1 VVKCFWGCRYGLIL
15 MSLICLWLPVSVCA
29 AEDKA
34 IVADAARTPQPQ
46 KSDTAVPARNNKLG
60 SASFPVPV
68 VRDLVG
74 LIGVNEIPVSAD
86 ADGVFA
92 QTMAKY
98 QVLEDESAAQAE
110 STDLGS
116 SIASGRQFNRD
127 SRIARAR
134 VDQASA
140 QSGQALSDL
149 LPNVSIRANRGYEIS
164 EPSVVVDP
172 FTGELLP
179 YSRHI
184 RTDVSF
190 TATQPLFN
198 LPTFLEWRRA
208 SKRLDAREE
217 DFRVKDGDA
226 YVDIVST
233 YLKLV
238 SSRLQADVT
247 RDFEQQLEQLMN
259 YIEKR
264 AAAGAASVSDMSRVQ
279 ARRQGTLS
287 TRLQQESSHL
297 AAGTEFVQLTNLVPQ
312 MVQLP
317 HLADVD
323 GNRLPQS
330 YEEAVSLA
338 MTSNPELASLEA
350 DLAAEKIGLASAKTR
365 FLPRFDAEYTDTYS
379 DHAGGGSET
388 QRDRRMMLVA
398 NWNLFSG
405 GRDLNYHA
413 ERTARCQELRYR
425 LDKERRRVVQ
435 ALASNYAALETA
447 RARIN
452 SGYKEL
458 ESIATAATA
467 MSTRM
472 LSGNQSLLDL
482 LDVYDRYYQVRS
494 RLVELHV
501 LEMNTATQLV
511 RLTYGTPWDDST
523 PPEITAPSVND
534 APEITSTVNATS
546 DTAPTDE
553 SSSQAELSY
562 DRQRRLGIT
571 KNPWVSR

>member
-15 MSLICLWLPVSVCA
+15 MSLFCLWLPVSVCS

-34 IVADAARTPQPQ
+34 IVADAAQSPQPQ
-46 KSDTAVPARNNKLG
+46 TSDSAVPARSNKLG

-68 VRDLVG
+68 IRDLVG
-74 LIGVNEIPVSAD
+74 LIGVDEIPVSAD
-86 ADGVFA
+86 TDGVFV

-98 QVLEDESAAQAE
+98 RVLEDESAAQTE

-116 SIASGRQFNRD
+116 SITTGRQFNRE
-127 SRIARAR
+127 SRIAQSR

-140 QSGQALSDL
+140 QSGQALSEL

-172 FTGELLP
+172 FTGDLLP

-184 RTDVSF
+184 RTDVTF
-190 TATQPLFN
+190 TATQPLFD

-208 SKRLDAREE
+208 RKKVQAREE
-217 DFRVKDGDA
+217 DFRTKDGDA

-238 SSRLQADVT
+238 TSRLQADVT
-247 RDFEQQLEQLMN
+247 QDFEQQLEQLQN
-259 YIEKR
+259 YVEKR
-264 AAAGAASVSDMSRVQ
+264 AKAGAASVSDMSRVQ

-287 TRLQQESSHL
+287 SRLQQESAHL
-297 AAGTEFVQLTNLVPQ
+297 AAGTEFVRLTNLVPQ
-312 MVQLP
+312 TVKLP
-317 HLADVD
+317 HLQDVGGD
-323 GNRLPQS
+323 RLPRN
-330 YEEAVSLA
+330 YEEAVTLA
-338 MTSNPELASLEA
+338 MASNPELASIEA
-350 DLAAEKIGLASAKTR
+350 DLDAENTGLASAKGR
-365 FLPRFDAEYTDTYS
+365 FLPSFDAEYTDTYS
-379 DHAGGGSET
+379 DHAGGSSTT

-405 GRDLNYHA
+405 GRDLNYQV

-435 ALASNYAALETA
+435 ALAANYASLETA
-447 RARIN
+447 RARID

-467 MSTRM
+467 MSKRM

-494 RLVELHV
+494 RLIDLHV
-501 LEMNTATQLV
+501 FEMNTAAQLI

-523 PPEITAPSVND
+523 PPVAVAPSVNET
-534 APEITSTVNATS
+534 PE
-546 DTAPTDE
+546 TAPTVE
-553 SSSQAELSY
+553 SSSQAEISPV
-562 DRQRRLGIT
+562 RQ
-571 KNPWVSR
+571 